1 MIDSLLNYKLQPLE
15 KYQVVK
21 MKQTINKGFSVSN
34 FPRTRL
40 RRNRM
45 SDFSRKLVAENNLSI
60 NDLIYPIFVTY
71 GSNTKEEIESMPG
84 IYRFSLDLLPKEIE
98 RISSLEIPAIALFP
112 KIEKSLK
119 NPNGSEA
126 LNKNNLICKAIKISK
141 KVNSNLGVIC
151 DVALDPFTDHGHDG
165 IIFNNQID
173 NDKTLEIL
181 CNQALIQA
189 EAGCDIIAPSDMMD
203 GRVGFIRDTLDNHG
217 FINVQIMSY
226 AVKYASA
233 FYGPFRD
240 AVGSTLNLSN
250 KSKKSYQMDPAN
262 SDEAIREI
270 ALDINEGADMFI
282 VKPGMPYLDIIYK
295 IKQEFK
301 IPLYAYQVSGEYSM
315 IKGAI
320 DNGWFDEQKI
330 IFESLIAFK
339 RAGCNGIITYFAPY
353 VANLL
358 KGQNS

>member
-1 MIDSLLNYKLQPLE
+1 MIEDK
-15 KYQVVK
+15 
-21 MKQTINKGFSVSN
+21 NKIFSVSN

-45 SDFSRKLVAENNLSI
+45 TPFSRRLVKENSLSI

-71 GSNTKEEIESMPG
+71 GSNVKEEIKSMPG
-84 IYRFSLDLLPKEIE
+84 IYRFSLDLLANEIE
-98 RISSLEIPAIALFP
+98 RISSLGIPAIALFP
-112 KIEKSLK
+112 KIEQSLK
-119 NPNGSEA
+119 DPNGSEA
-126 LNKNNLICKAIKISK
+126 LNKNNLVCNAIKISK
-141 KVNSNLGVIC
+141 KVNNELGVIC

-165 IIFNNQID
+165 VIINDQID

-181 CNQALIQA
+181 CDQALIQA
-189 EAGCDIIAPSDMMD
+189 KAGCDIIAPSDMMD
-203 GRVGFIRDTLDNHG
+203 GRVGLIRDKLDSHG
-217 FINVQIMSY
+217 FTNVQIMSY

-240 AVGSTLNLSN
+240 AVGSTVNFSN
-250 KSKKSYQMDPAN
+250 KSKESYQMDPAN
-262 SDEAIREI
+262 SDEALREVS
-270 ALDINEGADMFI
+270 LDINEGADMFI

-315 IKGAI
+315 IKAAI

-339 RAGCNGIITYFAPY
+339 RAGCSGIITYFAPY
-353 VANLL
+353 VAKLL
-358 KGQNS
+358 KGHH

>member
-1 MIDSLLNYKLQPLE
+1 MKE
-15 KYQVVK
+15 VK
-21 MKQTINKGFSVSN
+21 NKIFSVSS

-45 SDFSRKLVAENNLSI
+45 TAFSRRLVKENSLSI

-71 GSNTKEEIESMPG
+71 GSNVKEEIKSMPG
-84 IYRFSLDLLPKEIE
+84 IYRFSLDLLANEIE
-98 RISSLEIPAIALFP
+98 RIYSLDIPAIALFP
-112 KIEKSLK
+112 KIEQSLK
-119 NPNGSEA
+119 DPNGSEA
-126 LNKNNLICKAIKISK
+126 LNKNNLVCNAIKISK
-141 KVNSNLGVIC
+141 KVNNELGVIC

-165 IIFNNQID
+165 VIINDQID
-173 NDKTLEIL
+173 NDKTLKIL
-181 CNQALIQA
+181 CDQALIQA

-203 GRVGFIRDTLDNHG
+203 GRVGLIRDKLDSHG
-217 FINVQIMSY
+217 FTNVQIMSY

-240 AVGSTLNLSN
+240 AVGSTVNFSN
-250 KSKKSYQMDPAN
+250 KSKESYQMDPAN
-262 SDEAIREI
+262 SDEGLREVS
-270 ALDINEGADMFI
+270 LDINEGADMFI

-315 IKGAI
+315 IKAAI

-339 RAGCNGIITYFAPY
+339 RAGCSGIITYFAPY
-353 VANLL
+353 VAKLL
-358 KGQNS
+358 KCHH